1 MDSEDWIKRFAHE
14 TTEKVM
20 SDLQAEAVALCQ
32 RGGGPFAYLF
42 SLERK
47 ADLKKFCKQAKITKE
62 EFSHTIFACEMGLL
76 PWRHKISH
84 RNFVPDHLQP
94 TEDEWNSV
102 GPALTS
108 DDRSVPK
115 ALRKIMIQFD
125 ERRLL
130 VGHVFYNDDLS
141 RWHLLYFDQRD
152 TSPHR
157 NHWTA
162 GSHLHLINWLLWPG
176 KDANEA
182 WHEFHGGNP
191 SLGGALHIR
200 CAFG

>member
-130 VGHVFYNDDLS
+130 VGTFSTTTIFRGGICCISIRGIPV
-141 RWHLLYFDQRD
+141 RTEIIGRQV
-152 TSPHR
+152 
-157 NHWTA
+157 
-162 GSHLHLINWLLWPG
+162 LI
-176 KDANEA
+176 
-182 WHEFHGGNP
+182 
-191 SLGGALHIR
+191 
-200 CAFG
+200 CT